1 MGYSV
6 ESFGEYLLGAL
17 GCINMILAMRKFEIQ
32 WTFCDYVAP
41 VLEETGETIIG
52 KRGSFLVLV
61 ATIFILGLPIRH
73 QLYRGDYVLPLFIFL
88 HFVVMRVFWLQTQR
102 MIYLVFDQ
110 YNEEICESYEKQE
123 EEPEYPWKEA
133 ELSLLSL
140 PWTWT
145 DSYNRYNNLE

>member
-1 MGYSV
+1 M
-6 ESFGEYLLGAL
+6 
-17 GCINMILAMRKFEIQ
+17 
-32 WTFCDYVAP
+32 AP
-41 VLEETGETIIG
+41 VLEEAGETILG

>member
-1 MGYSV
+1 M
-6 ESFGEYLLGAL
+6 L
-17 GCINMILAMRKFEIQ
+17 
-32 WTFCDYVAP
+32 
-41 VLEETGETIIG
+41 G

-61 ATIFILGLPIRH
+61 ATIFILGLSIRH

-88 HFVVMRVFWLQTQR
+88 HFIVMRAFWLQTQR

-123 EEPEYPWKEA
+123 KEPEYPWKEA
-133 ELSLLSL
+133 ELSLLALS
-140 PWTWT
+140 WTWT